1 MRISNQ
7 PLTLSVCF
15 LSSCSLPS
23 DRLISWICE
32 IVNSTPTISSSSSPP
47 PLISSSSSSSSSSSH
62 NTPCQW
68 DQHITTT
75 TIVEALHFI
84 FEYHAHCI
92 SVNSPVKISDTSVK
106 FDWGDSAHKDSEL
119 RLIRHDLIQLM
130 KIGISI
136 ASQHLISQHI
146 ILQHLISHHIT
157 PPLFTPHPLPP
168 YLLTQQ
174 PDPNP
179 DLCFTSVNSHRTST
193 PRAPTQ
199 PPFQHTV
206 HGTTTTIPLDE
217 YDLDR
222 FTPSMQST
230 NTNTSILLGPPP
242 SSSRQG
248 GCMPQ

>member
-1 MRISNQ
+1 MFISNQ

-47 PLISSSSSSSSSSSH
+47 LISSSSPSSSSSPPLISSSLPSSSSSH

-92 SVNSPVKISDTSVK
+92 SVNSSVKLSDTSVK
-106 FDWGDSAHKDSEL
+106 FDWDVSTHKDSEL

-130 KIGISI
+130 KIGTGI
-136 ASQHLISQHI
+136 ASQNHIISYHL

-157 PPLFTPHPLPP
+157 PPSL
-168 YLLTQQ
+168 
-174 PDPNP
+174 
-179 DLCFTSVNSHRTST
+179 
-193 PRAPTQ
+193 Q
-199 PPFQHTV
+199 PPPLSTLSPN
-206 HGTTTTIPLDE
+206 TTTRP
-217 YDLDR
+217 
-222 FTPSMQST
+222 
-230 NTNTSILLGPPP
+230 
-242 SSSRQG
+242 
-248 GCMPQ
+248 